1 MLQGPRISRAQS
13 WDDDILLT
21 QTNWKN
27 NWIASWGVKVDLDM
41 IGHRARAGSH
51 RLISILCTNVRL
63 QSQLHNPISQGKAM
77 RTILGFEIQFQL
89 ENNFKPHSSCI
100 AQVS

>member
-1 MLQGPRISRAQS
+1 MLQGPRISRVQS

-41 IGHRARAGSH
+41 IGHKSWESPADFDSVYKCATSVAITQSNQPGQSH
-51 RLISILCTNVRL
+51 ADHIRVWNSISV
-63 QSQLHNPISQGKAM
+63 G
-77 RTILGFEIQFQL
+77 E
-89 ENNFKPHSSCI
+89 
-100 AQVS
+100 QV